1 MRFLQI
7 VLLLTVVVSV
17 NAGKIVWGSNG
28 KPIIAKSNKP
38 VKGCHQGGLE
48 TMSNDANKTK
58 VPCK

>member
-7 VLLLTVVVSV
+7 VLLLTVVVAL
-17 NAGKIVWGSNG
+17 NAGKITWDANG
-28 KPIIAKSNKP
+28 KPIIAKSNRP
-38 VKGCHQGGLE
+38 VKGCHQGRLE